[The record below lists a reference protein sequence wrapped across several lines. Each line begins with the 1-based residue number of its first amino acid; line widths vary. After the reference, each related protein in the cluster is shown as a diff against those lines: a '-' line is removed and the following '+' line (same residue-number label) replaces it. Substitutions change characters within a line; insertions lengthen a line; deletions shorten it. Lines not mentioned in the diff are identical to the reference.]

1 MNHIIYKPSVVSKT
15 SQLVNH
21 NTLSNIVHTTDILSK
36 WFIIHNPGI
45 VNDKHNPSICVYIYM
60 CVFHSMYGCIYIY
73 NNNNDVLE
81 PAIACNL

>member
-15 SQLVNH
+15 SHLVNH
-21 NTLSNIVHTTDILSK
+21 NSLSNIVHTTDMVSK

-45 VNDKHNPSICVYIYM
+45 VNDKHNPSMCIYINMCFSQYVWVYIY
-60 CVFHSMYGCIYIY
+60 
-73 NNNNDVLE
+73 NDDVLE